1 MAVIGLD
8 IGGTKIKAG
17 VVSNNRILKK
27 LVVKTGKTKK
37 EVINNILSSVDSLFD
52 KKITAI
58 GIGCPGPADYNKGLI
73 KNTTNLP
80 LEGVNIKNIISKR
93 FRKKTLMEN
102 DANCFVLGESIRLKK
117 KNIIGLT
124 LGTGI
129 GGGIVINNKLYKG
142 KGNAGELGHCTI
154 KFDGLKDKFG
164 KGNLEAYLSS
174 KAIKKRYNKEPSK
187 LSKKDWNDYGKLLGT
202 GIVNLA
208 HTFDPDIIVIGG
220 GISKAFNSFKSSMN
234 NAIKKRTKYQFKV
247 IKGYEDS
254 GILGAAAIVK

>member
-8 IGGTKIKAG
+8 IGGTRIKAG
-17 VVSNNRILKK
+17 VVSNNHILKK
-27 LVVKTGKTKK
+27 VVVKTGKTKK
-37 EVINNILSSVDSLFD
+37 EVINNILNSVDALFD
-52 KKITAI
+52 KSIKAI
-58 GIGCPGPADYNKGLI
+58 GIGCPGPADYNKGVI
-73 KNTTNLP
+73 KNKNKLP
-80 LEGVNIKNIISKR
+80 LNGVNIKSIISKR
-93 FRKKTLMEN
+93 FRKKTVMEN

-129 GGGIVINNKLYKG
+129 GGGIVIDNKLYIG

-164 KGNLEAYLSS
+164 KGNLEAYLSA
-174 KAIKKRYNKEPSK
+174 KAIKKRYNKKPIE
-187 LSKKDWNDYGKLLGT
+187 LSKKEWNDYGKLLGI
-202 GIVNLA
+202 GIVNFA
-208 HTFDPDIIVIGG
+208 HTFDPDIIVLGG

-234 NAIKKRTKYQFKV
+234 KEIKKRGMNKFKV